1 MIFIRKIWAFLRA
14 LDLDP
19 GKTQPDPQPRATKHH
34 SSNVWCYTGLYYLVF
49 NEYLNFYIR
58 NWPNFIYQT
67 ETGSVKRERE
77 SHRLRVWYRYLERE
91 RERKT
96 EIEICL
102 TLQLFGQGRHHG
114 FQVGVGDARHEGVQ
128 VQGRGGFLV
137 PLWRP
142 RQRKIVKQCK
152 KNLKN
157 QNYVVLYYIKF
168 SYRRQIWPFW
178 GIQPLQCG
186 RNRTYIT

>member
-1 MIFIRKIWAFLRA
+1 MVLFCERWIRIQVKHSRIRNPGQQSTIPVMFDVTQACIILSLMNTWTFISVIDQIL
-14 LDLDP
+14 
-19 GKTQPDPQPRATKHH
+19 
-34 SSNVWCYTGLYYLVF
+34 
-49 NEYLNFYIR
+49 YIR
-58 NWPNFIYQT
+58 QRQDQW
-67 ETGSVKRERE
+67 RERE

-128 VQGRGGFLV
+128 VQGRRGFLV

-152 KNLKN
+152 
-157 QNYVVLYYIKF
+157 
-168 SYRRQIWPFW
+168 
-178 GIQPLQCG
+178 
-186 RNRTYIT
+186 RN